1 MFSSSSEN
9 DLWERFISMAQNRT
23 PIQITVSTFNAGGWL
38 CYPFSQGPR
47 GFIPNSQVL
56 DPPASRSQLIG
67 EALEVIVTEVDPSS
81 RKLVLSEKD
90 AWKDKHL
97 KIGTSVNGKISRNH
111 DNGLLV
117 DLGHGI
123 LGLLDKSSN
132 DLDGFKLGD
141 NVLVW
146 IVDKQGNSRISLALN
161 NQPTVTEQP
170 EQALA
175 DCCLSVEGTLFF
187 RKSKELLSSA
197 EELSDSEFVVLR
209 CLFQHPGETVSY
221 NLLQELIPNSDIE
234 TIRGIVHQL
243 RRHSSL
249 EKRIKNERG
258 SGYCLEV
265 SKD

>member
-1 MFSSSSEN
+1 
-9 DLWERFISMAQNRT
+9 MARQRT
-23 PIQITVSTFNAGGWL
+23 PIQITVSTFNTGGWL

-56 DPPASRSQLIG
+56 DPPESKSQLIG
-67 EALEVIVTEVDPSS
+67 EALEVIVTEVDPSN
-81 RKLVLSEKD
+81 RKLVLSEKE

-97 KIGTSVNGKISRNH
+97 KIGSPVNGKVSRNH

-132 DLDGFKLGD
+132 DLDDLELRD
-141 NVLVW
+141 NILVY
-146 IVDKQGNSRISLALN
+146 IADKEENGRISLALN

-175 DCCLSVEGTLFF
+175 DCCLSVEGKLFF
-187 RKSKELLSSA
+187 RKSKEFLSSA

-209 CLFQHPGETVSY
+209 CLFQHHGETVSY
-221 NLLQELIPNSDIE
+221 NLLQELIPNGDIE

-258 SGYCLEV
+258 FGYCLEV